1 MRAGMRALHACL
13 ITVEILQSTNA
24 FVPNQPHT
32 LRLRELKATDD
43 YLSGLGSASAPLPA
57 SEAPLAAAKEFATV
71 EAWREACA
79 ATGVVSFYD
88 AGVRLTE
95 ELEAVVAAGP
105 AKSSEPKLAAG
116 PAKSG
121 EPKLAAVSELEAATV
136 AKIEAATGTEPE
148 PAPVAGPTTAI
159 EESRADKGTAVAG
172 AAVIAA
178 TFAGLGLDA
187 DLAVLASIATA
198 AFAVSDP
205 TTSLGQLT
213 RSVGRIA
220 SRALDAAKPA
230 AADAISRLGDAA
242 PDAPAARKPSSKPK
256 LPAKPRL
263 PATPRL
269 PALPTLK
276 NNALK
281 LGEPEKKPAAPKA
294 GIFDFLKATPPPPP
308 RAGPFDFFKPA
319 DAPPPPPPA
328 KKSPFDFF
336 QSAPE
341 PPAATTPEKKALFD
355 FSPATT
361 TTARPKPAAPV
372 IPAAL
377 RKATGAARARAAE
390 KSRAAADARKRKID
404 AARRK

>member
-136 AKIEAATGTEPE
+136 AKIATGTEPE

>member
-1 MRAGMRALHACL
+1 ME
-13 ITVEILQSTNA
+13 T
-24 FVPNQPHT
+24 
-32 LRLRELKATDD
+32 
-43 YLSGLGSASAPLPA
+43 
-57 SEAPLAAAKEFATV
+57 
-71 EAWREACA
+71 
-79 ATGVVSFYD
+79 
-88 AGVRLTE
+88 
-95 ELEAVVAAGP
+95 
-105 AKSSEPKLAAG
+105 
-116 PAKSG
+116 
-121 EPKLAAVSELEAATV
+121 
-136 AKIEAATGTEPE
+136 
-148 PAPVAGPTTAI
+148 
-159 EESRADKGTAVAG
+159 SRTPQ
-172 AAVIAA
+172 
-178 TFAGLGLDA
+178 
-187 DLAVLASIATA
+187 VLASIATA

-319 DAPPPPPPA
+319 GAPPPPPPA
-328 KKSPFDFF
+328 KKSLFDFF

-341 PPAATTPEKKALFD
+341 PPAATTPEKKGLFD

-377 RKATGAARARAAE
+377 RKAAGAARARAAE